1 MVLEPDAMRRAP
13 IITHLDWY
21 IFRQLILA
29 LLAVTAGLTMLIWLV
44 QSLRFVDLVVNHGLS
59 LWVFVK
65 LTGLLIPSFIA
76 VILPITTFVVVQF
89 TYQRLAGDRELTVMR
104 AMGLSPAA
112 LSRPVLAM
120 VVLVVAA
127 GYAFN
132 LWLVPASL
140 AAFGEFQWEIR
151 NRIAAFLLQDG
162 VFTPISDDVTV
173 YVRSRDPDGT
183 LRGVL
188 IDDARNKSAH
198 ATILAERG
206 QLVEGP
212 DGLNVLLYD
221 GSRQEVE
228 PQTGRLNILTFHEN
242 LVDLS
247 SPSRTQGER
256 VMGMSEVSVEAL
268 LHPPP
273 TLSRIDYARWIAEA
287 HKRMTTPIAAVSFAL
302 MALLSVLTGT
312 FRRHASVLR
321 PLISVAGVVVL
332 LALSLALQTLAAR
345 NNATAVAAV
354 GGDCRA
360 ARRVRGAAV
369 RPPGARCLAPV
380 SPPRR
385 AGAGPIGRTAGGE
398 DRCHTIARAPS

>member
-1 MVLEPDAMRRAP
+1 
-13 IITHLDWY
+13 
-21 IFRQLILA
+21 
-29 LLAVTAGLTMLIWLV
+29 MLIWLV

-59 LWVFVK
+59 LWVFLK

-76 VILPITTFVVVQF
+76 VILPLTTFVVVQF

-104 AMGLSPAA
+104 AMGLSPTA

-140 AAFGEFQWEIR
+140 NAFGEFQWEIR
-151 NRIAAFLLQDG
+151 NQIAAFLLQDG
-162 VFTPISDDVTV
+162 VFTPLSDDVTV

-183 LRGVL
+183 LRGVM
-188 IDDARNKSAH
+188 IDDARNKAQH

-242 LVDLS
+242 VVDLS
-247 SPSRTQGER
+247 SPARNQGER
-256 VMGMSEVSVEAL
+256 VMGMSEVSLHAL
-268 LHPPP
+268 LHPPN
-273 TLSRIDYARWIAEA
+273 TLTRIDQARWIAEA
-287 HKRMTTPIAAVSFAL
+287 HKRMTTPLAAVTFAL
-302 MALLSVLTGT
+302 IALLSVLTGT

-321 PLISVAGVVVL
+321 PLISVGGVVAL

-345 NNATAVAAV
+345 DNATLPLLWAETVVPPVVFAVMLFGPQVLAAWQQYWP
-354 GGDCRA
+354 RA
-360 ARRVRGAAV
+360 APA
-369 RPPGARCLAPV
+369 RPG
-380 SPPRR
+380 
-385 AGAGPIGRTAGGE
+385 
-398 DRCHTIARAPS
+398 

>member
-1 MVLEPDAMRRAP
+1 MRRGP
-13 IITHLDWY
+13 IISHLDRY
-21 IFRQLILA
+21 IFRQLMFGLV
-29 LLAVTAGLTMLIWLV
+29 AVTAGLTMLIWLV

-59 LWVFVK
+59 LLVFLK

-89 TYQRLAGDRELTVMR
+89 SYQRLAGDRELTVMR

-112 LSRPVLAM
+112 LSRPVVAV

-132 LWLVPASL
+132 LWMVPTSL

-151 NRIAAFLLQDG
+151 NQIAAFMLQDG
-162 VFTPISDDVTV
+162 VFTPLSEDMTV

-183 LRGVL
+183 LRGVM
-188 IDDARNKSAH
+188 IDDARNKSQH

-242 LVDLS
+242 VVDLS
-247 SPSRTQGER
+247 SPTRNQGER
-256 VMGMSEVSVEAL
+256 VMGMSEVSLHAL
-268 LHPPP
+268 LHPPK
-273 TLSRIDYARWIAEA
+273 TLSRIDQARWIAEG
-287 HKRMTTPIAAVSFAL
+287 HKRMTTPIAAATYAL
-302 MALLSVLTGT
+302 AALLSVLTGT
-312 FRRHASVLR
+312 FRRHASILR
-321 PLISVAGVVVL
+321 PLISVGVVVAL
-332 LALSLALQTLAAR
+332 LAVSLALQTLAAR
-345 NNATAVAAV
+345 DNTMVLLLWVETVVPPTVLAVMLFGPQVLAAWRQPLSRPLPPDTAVPAQ
-354 GGDCRA
+354 
-360 ARRVRGAAV
+360 
-369 RPPGARCLAPV
+369 
-380 SPPRR
+380 
-385 AGAGPIGRTAGGE
+385 
-398 DRCHTIARAPS
+398 

>member
-1 MVLEPDAMRRAP
+1 MRHGR
-13 IITHLDWY
+13 IISHLDWY
-21 IFRQLILA
+21 VFSQLIFGLVT
-29 LLAVTAGLTMLIWLV
+29 VTAGLTMLIWLV

-59 LWVFVK
+59 LWVFLK

-76 VILPITTFVVVQF
+76 VILPLTTFVVVQF

-104 AMGLSPAA
+104 AMGLSPTA

-120 VVLVVAA
+120 VALVVLA

-140 AAFGEFQWEIR
+140 AAFGEFQWQIR
-151 NRIAAFLLQDG
+151 NQLAAFLLQDG
-162 VFTPISDDVTV
+162 VFTPITDAITV

-183 LRGVL
+183 LRGVMV
-188 IDDARNKSAH
+188 DDARNKAQH

-206 QLVEGP
+206 RLVEGP

-242 LVDLS
+242 VVDLS
-247 SPSRTQGER
+247 SPARNQGER
-256 VMGMSEVSVEAL
+256 VMGMSEVSLDAL

-273 TLSRIDYARWIAEA
+273 TLSRVDQARWVAEA
-287 HKRMTTPIAAVSFAL
+287 HKRITAPLTAVAFAL
-302 MALLSVLTGT
+302 LALLSVLTGT
-312 FRRHASVLR
+312 FRRHASLLR
-321 PLISVAGVVVL
+321 PLISVGGVVAL

-345 NNATAVAAV
+345 DNTALPLLWMETIVPPAVFAVLLFGPQVLATRLPRLPRNAHASS
-354 GGDCRA
+354 G
-360 ARRVRGAAV
+360 
-369 RPPGARCLAPV
+369 
-380 SPPRR
+380 
-385 AGAGPIGRTAGGE
+385 
-398 DRCHTIARAPS
+398 

>member
-1 MVLEPDAMRRAP
+1 MRHGR
-13 IITHLDWY
+13 IISHLDWY
-21 IFRQLILA
+21 VFSQLIFGL
-29 LLAVTAGLTMLIWLV
+29 VTVTTGLTMLIWLV

-59 LWVFVK
+59 LWVFLK

-76 VILPITTFVVVQF
+76 VILPLTTFVVVQF

-104 AMGLSPAA
+104 AMGLSPTA

-120 VVLVVAA
+120 VALVVLA

-140 AAFGEFQWEIR
+140 AAFGEFQWQIR
-151 NRIAAFLLQDG
+151 NQLAAFLLQDG
-162 VFTPISDDVTV
+162 VFTPISDDITV

-183 LRGVL
+183 LRGVMV
-188 IDDARNKSAH
+188 DDARNKAQH

-206 QLVEGP
+206 RLVEGP

-242 LVDLS
+242 VVDLS
-247 SPSRTQGER
+247 SPARNQGER
-256 VMGMSEVSVEAL
+256 VMGMSEVSLDAL

-273 TLSRIDYARWIAEA
+273 TLSRIDQSRWVAEA
-287 HKRMTTPIAAVSFAL
+287 HKRMTAPLTAVAFAL

-312 FRRHASVLR
+312 FRRHASLLR
-321 PLISVAGVVVL
+321 PLISVGGVVAL

-345 NNATAVAAV
+345 NNAALPLLWMETIVPPAVFAV
-354 GGDCRA
+354 LLFGPQVVATRLPRLPRNA
-360 ARRVRGAAV
+360 HA
-369 RPPGARCLAPV
+369 
-380 SPPRR
+380 SP
-385 AGAGPIGRTAGGE
+385 
-398 DRCHTIARAPS
+398 S

>member
-1 MVLEPDAMRRAP
+1 MRRGP
-13 IITHLDWY
+13 IVTHLDWY
-21 IFRQLILA
+21 IFRQLMLA

-112 LSRPVLAM
+112 LARPVLAVVTL
-120 VVLVVAA
+120 VVLA

-132 LWLVPASL
+132 LWVVPSSL

-151 NRIAAFLLQDG
+151 NRLAAFLLQDG

-188 IDDARNKSAH
+188 IDDARNKSAR
-198 ATILAERG
+198 ATILAEHG

-242 LVDLS
+242 VVDLS
-247 SPSRTQGER
+247 SPARTQGER
-256 VMGMSEVSVEAL
+256 VMGMSEVSLDAL
-268 LHPPP
+268 LHPPR

-302 MALLSVLTGT
+302 VALLSVLTGT
-312 FRRHASVLR
+312 FRRHASILR
-321 PLISVAGVVVL
+321 PLISVGGVVAL

-345 NNATAVAAV
+345 DNATVPLLWAETVVPPVVFAVLLFAPQVLAAW
-354 GGDCRA
+354 RQP
-360 ARRVRGAAV
+360 
-369 RPPGARCLAPV
+369 RPRNAP
-380 SPPRR
+380 
-385 AGAGPIGRTAGGE
+385 
-398 DRCHTIARAPS
+398 APAQ